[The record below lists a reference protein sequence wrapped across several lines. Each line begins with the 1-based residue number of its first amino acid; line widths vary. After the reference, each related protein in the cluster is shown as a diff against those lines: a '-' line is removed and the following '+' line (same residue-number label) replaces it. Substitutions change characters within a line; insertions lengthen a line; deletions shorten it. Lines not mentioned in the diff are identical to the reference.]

1 METQN
6 RPNEDLKHI
15 RQMMEASSK
24 FLSLSGLSGIAVGS
38 FALIGAV
45 LAYLLLLHS
54 GNVKYDD
61 YLRLLNGSNSH
72 YFRLALV
79 ADGLFVLV
87 GALVSAYV
95 ISYRKSKQQ
104 GVAFWTPSAKN
115 MVISLFTVLATGGLF
130 CLTLIING
138 SIQLIAAAM
147 LIFYGLALLNA
158 AKYSKHDLH
167 ILAYT
172 QIFLGLLAALLLNY
186 GLFLWTL
193 GFGVV
198 HILYGIVMYLKYEK
212 KSE

>member
-1 METQN
+1 MKKQN
-6 RPNEDLKHI
+6 KPNEDLKHI

-24 FLSLSGLSGIAVGS
+24 FLSLSGLSGVAVGS
-38 FALIGAV
+38 FALLGA
-45 LAYLLLLHS
+45 LIAYLLLLHA
-54 GNVKYDD
+54 GNVKYDE
-61 YLRLLNGSNSH
+61 YLRILNGSNSL
-72 YFRLALV
+72 YFRLALA

-87 GALVSAYV
+87 GALVSAYI
-95 ISYRKSKQQ
+95 ISYRKSKKQ

-115 MVISLFTVLATGGLF
+115 MIISLFTVLATGGIF

-138 SIQLIAAAM
+138 SFHLIAAAM

-158 AKYSKHDLH
+158 SKYSKQDLH

-172 QIFLGLLAALLLNY
+172 EIFLGLLAALLLNY

-198 HILYGIVMYLKYEK
+198 HILYGIVMYRKYEK
-212 KSE
+212 RS